1 MLQTPILQQIVRF
14 FITYTPQIC
23 SRASKPNT
31 IYQKFNQSRLEAH
44 YKIEDYTAAGVKPT
58 RYSWF
63 LISFGTPT
71 NMYSPQFYSEL
82 LSGSG

>member
-44 YKIEDYTAAGVKPT
+44 YKIEDIVLLVYQKK
-58 RYSWF
+58 
-63 LISFGTPT
+63 LGTT
-71 NMYSPQFYSEL
+71 NTVL
-82 LSGSG
+82 A